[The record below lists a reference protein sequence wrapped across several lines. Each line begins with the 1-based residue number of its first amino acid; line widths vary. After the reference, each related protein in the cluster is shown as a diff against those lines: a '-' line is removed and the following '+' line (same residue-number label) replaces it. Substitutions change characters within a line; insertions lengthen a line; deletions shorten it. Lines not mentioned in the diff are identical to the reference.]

1 MRTPAP
7 PKFVVRSSY
16 RRRRLIDAAR
26 LLPALGLFLFMLPV
40 LWRTAE
46 TPEPDTARG
55 GIYLFAAWFG
65 LIVAAFLL
73 SRRLMRDGPSA
84 AGDRD
89 EGAEDR

>member
-1 MRTPAP
+1 MTVPAP
-7 PKFVVRSSY
+7 PKFVARGSY

-46 TPEPDTARG
+46 TAEPDTARG
-55 GIYLFAAWFG
+55 GIYLFTAWFG

-73 SRRLMRDGPSA
+73 SRRLMRAGPPSEED
-84 AGDRD
+84 AGD
-89 EGAEDR
+89 EAEDR